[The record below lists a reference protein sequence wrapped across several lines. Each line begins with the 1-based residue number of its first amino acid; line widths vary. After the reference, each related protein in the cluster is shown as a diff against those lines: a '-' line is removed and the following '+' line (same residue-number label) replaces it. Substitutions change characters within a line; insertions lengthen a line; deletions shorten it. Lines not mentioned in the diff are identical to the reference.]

1 MAFNGDETGE
11 GVEPH
16 KPNSYFE
23 AFDGIVA
30 ALDALAKAVTPDG
43 GDDGTPPEEG
53 ARPCCNSYFASF
65 RNITDALTRLKSA
78 VEERIAAGGGI
89 DEESDPV
96 FRKWRDEGYSIG
108 LGKGANVTS
117 NGVAIGWNSSAGSG
131 TGSGS
136 NDSGAVAVGKA
147 AQAWGIGA
155 ASLGKGAVAGS
166 TSARTTLPTVQ
177 LGTGQNAEN
186 GTLQFRDWQLV
197 GADGVIPAERLPAGF
212 TSFDIKTP
220 FIDHTGTQLY
230 DKAVNVLSL
239 YGPSTS
245 QNFRMPPKTAGK
257 ARSFMLRLTMTV
269 ATEWTLPQDVH
280 YESDDENVF
289 AEIEAGTTAVFMFT
303 ETSDNLF
310 MVSRKNVRLVS
321 KG

>member
-1 MAFNGDETGE
+1 MAEDENECRERNAYFAELDAIAAKLDET
-11 GVEPH
+11 
-16 KPNSYFE
+16 
-23 AFDGIVA
+23 
-30 ALDALAKAVTPDG
+30 AKILTPDE
-43 GDDGTPPEEG
+43 GDDATPPDAGERTES
-53 ARPCCNSYFASF
+53 NSYFASF
-65 RNITDALTRLKSA
+65 ANIASALERLKEA
-78 VEERIAAGGGI
+78 IAERIEAGGGI

-96 FRKWRDEGYSIG
+96 FKKWRDEGYSIG

-117 NGVAIGWNSSAGSG
+117 NGVAIGWNSSAGAG

-155 ASLGKGAVAGS
+155 ASFGKGAVAGS

-197 GADGVIPAERLPAGF
+197 GADGTIPAGRLPTGL
-212 TSFDIKTP
+212 TSFDIRTP
-220 FIDHTGTQLY
+220 FVDHTGAQLF
-230 DKAVNVLSL
+230 DKAVHVYSF

-245 QNFRMPPKTAGK
+245 QDFRFPEKTAGK
-257 ARSFMLRLTMTV
+257 ARSFMLRLSMTV
-269 ATEWTLPQDVH
+269 ATEWTLPSDVH
-280 YESDDENVF
+280 YESDDEDVF
-289 AEIEAGTTAVFMFT
+289 AEIEVGTTAVFMFA
-303 ETSDNLF
+303 ETSDDLF
-310 MVSRKNVRLVS
+310 MVSRKNVRNVT

>member
-53 ARPCCNSYFASF
+53 ARPCCNSYFTSF
-65 RNITDALTRLKSA
+65 RNITDALARLKSA

-89 DEESDPV
+89 DEEGDPV

-117 NGVAIGWNSSAGSG
+117 NGVAIGWNSSAGAG
-131 TGSGS
+131 TGTGS

-197 GADGVIPAERLPAGF
+197 GADGAIPAERLPAGLR
-212 TSFDIKTP
+212 SFDIKTP

-280 YESDDENVF
+280 YESDDESVF

>member
-1 MAFNGDETGE
+1 MAFNGDETEAVGE
-11 GVEPH
+11 AH

-65 RNITDALTRLKSA
+65 RNITDALARLKSA

-89 DEESDPV
+89 EEESDPV

-117 NGVAIGWNSSAGSG
+117 NGVAIGWNSSAGAG
-131 TGSGS
+131 TGTGS

-197 GADGVIPAERLPAGF
+197 GADGAIPAERLPAGL

-239 YGPSTS
+239 YGPSTA
-245 QNFRMPPKTAGK
+245 QAFKMPPKTAGK

-269 ATEWTLPQDVH
+269 ATEWTLPLDVH

-303 ETSDNLF
+303 ETADNLF
-310 MVSRKNVRLVS
+310 MVSRKNVRTVT

>member
-65 RNITDALTRLKSA
+65 RNITDALARLKSA

-117 NGVAIGWNSSAGSG
+117 NGVAVGWNSSAGAG
-131 TGSGS
+131 TGTGS

-197 GADGVIPAERLPAGF
+197 GADGTIPAGRLPTGL
-212 TSFDIKTP
+212 TSFDIRTP
-220 FIDHTGTQLY
+220 FVDHTGAQLY
-230 DKAVNVLSL
+230 DKAVNVYSF

-257 ARSFMLRLTMTV
+257 ARSFMLRLSMTV
-269 ATEWTLPQDVH
+269 ATEWTLPSDVG
-280 YESDDENVF
+280 YESDDEDVF

-303 ETSDNLF
+303 ETADNLF
-310 MVSRKNVRLVS
+310 MVSRKNVRTVT

>member
-1 MAFNGDETGE
+1 MAAEENKSREHNAYFAELDAIAAKLDET
-11 GVEPH
+11 
-16 KPNSYFE
+16 
-23 AFDGIVA
+23 
-30 ALDALAKAVTPDG
+30 AKILTPDE
-43 GDDGTPPEEG
+43 GDDATPPDAGERTES
-53 ARPCCNSYFASF
+53 NSYFASF
-65 RNITDALTRLKSA
+65 ANIASALERLKEA
-78 VEERIAAGGGI
+78 IAERIEAGGGI

-96 FRKWRDEGYSIG
+96 FKKWRDEEYSIG

-197 GADGVIPAERLPAGF
+197 GADGAIPAERLPAGL
-212 TSFDIKTP
+212 TSFDIRTP
-220 FIDHTGTQLY
+220 LVDHTGAQLY
-230 DKAVNVLSL
+230 DKAVNVYSF

-245 QNFRMPPKTAGK
+245 QAFKMPPKTAGK

-269 ATEWTLPQDVH
+269 ATEWTLPLDVH

>member
-65 RNITDALTRLKSA
+65 RNITDALARLKSA

-117 NGVAIGWNSSAGSG
+117 NGVAIGWNSSAGAG
-131 TGSGS
+131 TGTGS
-136 NDSGAVAVGKA
+136 NDSGAD
-147 AQAWGIGA
+147 GA
-155 ASLGKGAVAGS
+155 
-166 TSARTTLPTVQ
+166 
-177 LGTGQNAEN
+177 
-186 GTLQFRDWQLV
+186 
-197 GADGVIPAERLPAGF
+197 IPAERLPAGF

>member
-1 MAFNGDETGE
+1 MAFNGDETEAVGE
-11 GVEPH
+11 VH

-65 RNITDALTRLKSA
+65 RNITDALERLKSA

-131 TGSGS
+131 TGTGS

-186 GTLQFRDWQLV
+186 GTLQFRDW
-197 GADGVIPAERLPAGF
+197 
-212 TSFDIKTP
+212 
-220 FIDHTGTQLY
+220 LY

-245 QNFRMPPKTAGK
+245 QNFKMPPKTAGK
-257 ARSFMLRLTMTV
+257 ARSFMLRLSMTV
-269 ATEWTLPQDVH
+269 ATEWTLPSDVG
-280 YESDDENVF
+280 YESDDEDVF

-303 ETSDNLF
+303 ETADNLF
-310 MVSRKNVRLVS
+310 MVSRKNVRTVT

>member
-1 MAFNGDETGE
+1 MAFNGDETGAVGE
-11 GVEPH
+11 AH

-65 RNITDALTRLKSA
+65 RNITDALARLKSA

-117 NGVAIGWNSSAGSG
+117 NGVAIGWNSSAGAG
-131 TGSGS
+131 TGTGS

-147 AQAWGIGA
+147 AQAFAAFHHQPCDVLEILSGGGVAGAVEGAQEQFARHGGILEGAHGA
-155 ASLGKGAVAGS
+155 AAAGQIVELFEGKEGFYLAQAVGR
-166 TSARTTLPTVQ
+166 SAVQ
-177 LGTGQNAEN
+177 
-186 GTLQFRDWQLV
+186 RDGGL
-197 GADGVIPAERLPAGF
+197 GADGR
-212 TSFDIKTP
+212 
-220 FIDHTGTQLY
+220 
-230 DKAVNVLSL
+230 
-239 YGPSTS
+239 
-245 QNFRMPPKTAGK
+245 
-257 ARSFMLRLTMTV
+257 
-269 ATEWTLPQDVH
+269 TLAAAH
-280 YESDDENVF
+280 
-289 AEIEAGTTAVFMFT
+289 AVFLVAGAHFA
-303 ETSDNLF
+303 LF
-310 MVSRKNVRLVS
+310 EAEAEQGADLGAEAAADTALVVDMYHGVFLFFAVRKLPPA
-321 KG
+321 

>member
-1 MAFNGDETGE
+1 MAFNGDETEAVGE
-11 GVEPH
+11 AH

-65 RNITDALTRLKSA
+65 RNITDALARLKSA

-117 NGVAIGWNSSAGSG
+117 NGVAIGWNSSAGAG
-131 TGSGS
+131 TGTGS

-177 LGTGQNAEN
+177 LGAGQNAEN

-197 GADGVIPAERLPAGF
+197 GADGTIPLGRLPAGL

>member
-1 MAFNGDETGE
+1 MAAEENESREHNAYFAELDAIAAKLDET
-11 GVEPH
+11 
-16 KPNSYFE
+16 
-23 AFDGIVA
+23 
-30 ALDALAKAVTPDG
+30 AKILTPDE
-43 GDDGTPPEEG
+43 GDDATPPDAGERTES
-53 ARPCCNSYFASF
+53 NSYFASF
-65 RNITDALTRLKSA
+65 ANIASALERLKEA
-78 VEERIAAGGGI
+78 IAERIEAGGGI

-96 FRKWRDEGYSIG
+96 FKKWRDEGYSIG

-197 GADGVIPAERLPAGF
+197 GADGAIPAERLPAGL

-245 QNFRMPPKTAGK
+245 QSFKMPPKTAGK
-257 ARSFMLRLTMTV
+257 ARSFMLRLSMTV
-269 ATEWTLPQDVH
+269 ATEWTLPSDVG
-280 YESDDENVF
+280 YESDDEDVF

-303 ETSDNLF
+303 ETADNLF
-310 MVSRKNVRLVS
+310 MVSRKNVRTVT

>member
-1 MAFNGDETGE
+1 MANDETE
-11 GVEPH
+11 SRER
-16 KPNSYFE
+16 NAYFAE
-23 AFDGIVA
+23 
-30 ALDALAKAVTPDG
+30 LDAIAAKLDETAKLITPDE
-43 GDDGTPPEEG
+43 GDDGTPPDAGERTES
-53 ARPCCNSYFASF
+53 NSYFASF
-65 RNITDALTRLKSA
+65 GNIAAALARLKEA
-78 VEERIAAGGGI
+78 IAERIAAGGGI

-96 FRKWRDEGYSIG
+96 FKKWRDEGYSIG

-131 TGSGS
+131 TGTGS

-177 LGTGQNAEN
+177 LGAGQNANN

-197 GADGVIPAERLPAGF
+197 GADGTIPEGRLPAGLA
-212 TSFDIKTP
+212 SFDIKPP
-220 FIDHTGTQLY
+220 FIDHTGARLW
-230 DKAVNVLSL
+230 DKAVNVYSF

-245 QNFRMPPKTAGK
+245 QSFMFPEKVAGK
-257 ARSFMLRLTMTV
+257 ARCFMLRLSMTV
-269 ATEWTLPQDVH
+269 ATEWSLPSDVN
-280 YESDDENVF
+280 YESDDADVF
-289 AEIEAGTTAVFMFT
+289 AEIEVGATAVFMFA

-310 MVSRKNVRLVS
+310 MVSRKNVRTVT

>member
-1 MAFNGDETGE
+1 MAFNGDETEAVGE
-11 GVEPH
+11 AH

-65 RNITDALTRLKSA
+65 RNITDALARLKSA
-78 VEERIAAGGGI
+78 VEERIAAGGG
-89 DEESDPV
+89 
-96 FRKWRDEGYSIG
+96 
-108 LGKGANVTS
+108 T
-117 NGVAIGWNSSAGSG
+117 
-131 TGSGS
+131 
-136 NDSGAVAVGKA
+136 
-147 AQAWGIGA
+147 
-155 ASLGKGAVAGS
+155 
-166 TSARTTLPTVQ
+166 
-177 LGTGQNAEN
+177 
-186 GTLQFRDWQLV
+186 
-197 GADGVIPAERLPAGF
+197 IPAERLPAGL

-220 FIDHTGTQLY
+220 FIDHTGAQLY
-230 DKAVNVLSL
+230 DKAVNVYSF

-280 YESDDENVF
+280 YESDDESVF

>member
-1 MAFNGDETGE
+1 MAFNGDETEAVGE
-11 GVEPH
+11 AH

-65 RNITDALTRLKSA
+65 RNITDALARLKSA

-197 GADGVIPAERLPAGF
+197 GADGTIPAGRLPAGL

>member
-1 MAFNGDETGE
+1 MAFNGDETEAVGE
-11 GVEPH
+11 AH

-65 RNITDALTRLKSA
+65 RNITDALERLKSA

-89 DEESDPV
+89 EEESDPV

-155 ASLGKGAVAGS
+155 ASLGKGAVVGS
-166 TSARTTLPTVQ
+166 TSARTTQ
-177 LGTGQNAEN
+177 
-186 GTLQFRDWQLV
+186 R
-197 GADGVIPAERLPAGF
+197 
-212 TSFDIKTP
+212 
-220 FIDHTGTQLY
+220 
-230 DKAVNVLSL
+230 
-239 YGPSTS
+239 
-245 QNFRMPPKTAGK
+245 
-257 ARSFMLRLTMTV
+257 
-269 ATEWTLPQDVH
+269 
-280 YESDDENVF
+280 
-289 AEIEAGTTAVFMFT
+289 
-303 ETSDNLF
+303 
-310 MVSRKNVRLVS
+310 
-321 KG
+321 

>member
-1 MAFNGDETGE
+1 MAFNGDETEAVGE
-11 GVEPH
+11 AH

-65 RNITDALTRLKSA
+65 RNITDALARLKSA

-89 DEESDPV
+89 EEESDPV

-177 LGTGQNAEN
+177 LGAGQNAEN

-197 GADGVIPAERLPAGF
+197 GADGTIPLGRLPAGL

-220 FIDHTGTQLY
+220 FIDHTGAQLY
-230 DKAVNVLSL
+230 DKAVNVYSF
-239 YGPSTS
+239 YGPSTA
-245 QNFRMPPKTAGK
+245 QAFKMPPKTAGK

-269 ATEWTLPQDVH
+269 ATEWSLPQDVH

-289 AEIEAGTTAVFMFT
+289 AEIEAGTTAVFMFA